1 MGIKKLKGGSLSTTY
16 HIKNSYGD
24 YVMKQVSR
32 EKEREY
38 GFMRW
43 YSQTKKQQRLHKL
56 HPEYIPAVTSISSH
70 DDVPLAELWM
80 PYLEGYTD
88 VKTILSTMDLS
99 EEQIFK
105 ISKAIWRGFDA
116 IHSNTYDAIAGAGEL
131 YYSEEVLQ
139 KYLDAQISNKEFE
152 EFTHQVTFD
161 YHGEI
166 AHNIYNYL
174 YYLEE
179 YFFELKLPYEQD
191 ILGNP
196 TLENIMYSF
205 DEDKVKFIDLYE
217 ESMIDTRFLDY
228 SMVLQCCNSHYG
240 FINDNS
246 VIIDNNSVTHEL
258 QIPKNF
264 ETFKKH
270 FEADL
275 PEGNRQLIDILEATQ
290 FIRMLPFKVK
300 AGDIDKAK
308 YFYVHACYLLGKAL
322 K

>member
-16 HIKNSYGD
+16 NITNSEGS

-43 YSQTKKQQRLHKL
+43 YSQAKKQQRLNKL
-56 HPEYIPAVTSISSH
+56 HPEYVPPVTHIRSH

-80 PYLEGYTD
+80 PYLEGYQD
-88 VKTILSTMDLS
+88 VKTILSTMKLTDG
-99 EEQIFK
+99 QIFK

-116 IHSNTYDAIAGAGEL
+116 IHSNTYDAIDGAGSL
-131 YYSEEVLQ
+131 YFSEEVSQ
-139 KYLDAQISNKEFE
+139 KFIDAQSSSEEFE
-152 EFTHQVTFD
+152 KFTRKINFD
-161 YHGEI
+161 YHGKI
-166 AHNIYNYL
+166 VHSIYNYL
-174 YYLEE
+174 YDLEQ
-179 YFFELKLPYEQD
+179 YFYELKLPFEQD

-228 SMVLQCCNSHYG
+228 SMVLQCSSSYYG
-240 FINDNS
+240 YINDNQVKIDDGS
-246 VIIDNNSVTHEL
+246 VSHDL
-258 QIPKNF
+258 KIPENF
-264 ETFKKH
+264 EWFHRH
-270 FEADL
+270 FESDL
-275 PEGNRQLIDILEATQ
+275 PAEHRKLIDILEATQ

-300 AGDIDKAK
+300 AGNIDHAK

-322 K
+322 G